1 MLVSCNTNSNV
12 RHFLHRADISTSA
25 SATPGTTFSSST
37 NHRIS
42 RSSWSTSFTTSRF
55 PWPLTIFKH
64 QFPRHRLEEMLLL
77 PPLETN
83 MAEEEHPRELHALH
97 RFFTSSSAIHYPRV
111 HSDSNS
117 STEFWSCSDCYGPL
131 SPVTSFQTSS
141 SWSIAYS

>member
-77 PPLETN
+77 ATTGD
-83 MAEEEHPRELHALH
+83 EHGGGGTSKGTARPTSILHIISISAVIVGDSLSE
-97 RFFTSSSAIHYPRV
+97 SSFY
-111 HSDSNS
+111 SNS

-141 SWSIAYS
+141 S